1 MQFLTGLKHMNLFPE
16 METDI
21 KALLPEC
28 VEERANSKR
37 NQLWRMGAL
46 AAVTALV
53 SEWKQGKCSLNI

>member
-1 MQFLTGLKHMNLFPE
+1 MNLFPE